1 MQPEVLKIQIRI
13 RELYEELLP
22 LKHNDHLTPPLEAY
36 KLEAQ
41 IEALRWVLHGC
52 FDQTPWIVEHH
63 DRLGSLP
70 KPNTEKRK

>member
-22 LKHNDHLTPPLEAY
+22 LKHNDYAPPLEAY

-41 IEALRWVLHGC
+41 IEALRWVLHEC
-52 FDQTPWIVEHH
+52 FDQTPWIVEHY
-63 DRLGSLP
+63 RSP
-70 KPNTEKRK
+70 TRRKKNENAA